1 MQQRWSKNA
10 LPSKLVGRLM
20 DAASSS
26 NPAECVNGVL
36 KEIHVKVDNSVTRLV
51 TDIEKL
57 HTYKDELAALLEQLK
72 IDILNPLK

>member
-1 MQQRWSKNA
+1 MYRRWSKNA
-10 LPSKLVGRLM
+10 LPSKLVGRPM

-36 KEIHVKVDNSVTRLV
+36 REIYANVKDSVTRLV

-72 IDILNPLK
+72 IYIPNPLK

>member
-10 LPSKLVGRLM
+10 LPSKLVGRPM

-36 KEIHVKVDNSVTRLV
+36 KEIYVNVDKSVTRLV
-51 TDIEKL
+51 TDIEKF
-57 HTYKDELAALLEQLK
+57 HTYKYELAALLEQLK
-72 IDILNPLK
+72 IDIPNPLK